1 MEEEST
7 RALFNVIG
15 LFLNGVELLKG
26 GSGLS
31 GGVSVKKE
39 SMFNVRGLFLEG
51 RSGLLG
57 GFSTEEE
64 SMFNVTGLFL
74 NGVELLKGGSGLSG
88 GFSLEEKS
96 MFRGLFLE
104 GGSGL

>member
-7 RALFNVIG
+7 RALFNVI
-15 LFLNGVELLKG
+15 
-26 GSGLS
+26 
-31 GGVSVKKE
+31 
-39 SMFNVRGLFLEG
+39 
-51 RSGLLG
+51 
-57 GFSTEEE
+57 
-64 SMFNVTGLFL
+64 GLFL

-104 GGSGL
+104 GGSGLLGGFSIEKESMFRGLFLEGGSGL